1 MQHHPAMERFPTGKL
16 PNEVLAEL
24 LSRFAGSA
32 PEVLAPP
39 GVGYDATAIA
49 LGDQCLVV
57 ATDPITF
64 AVSEIGWYSVMVNAN
79 DVACFGADPKWF
91 LATLLL
97 PEETADRRLV
107 DELFG
112 QIMEACRQI
121 GAVLCGGH
129 TEITHGL
136 DRVIISG
143 TMLGLCPRDELVL
156 PSGIRKGDAVIA
168 TKAIAVEG
176 TAVIAREMSGR
187 LQGRVDKDSL
197 ERMRDL
203 LHAPGISVVAEAE
216 AARRACRVHA
226 MHDVTEGGIATAL
239 RELAAAGGVGIEVQR
254 DEVPVLDETRA
265 LTDALGFDPLGL
277 LGSGTLLIAVAQE
290 DGEKTAGA
298 IRAAGVQAQ
307 AIGRAVDAD
316 EGAVLI
322 EEGVKRPMPVFAR
335 DELARLL
342 G

>member
-1 MQHHPAMERFPTGKL
+1 MERFPTGKL

-136 DRVIISG
+136 DRPIVVGCMVGEVS
-143 TMLGLCPRDELVL
+143 PERLVR
-156 PSGIRKGDAVIA
+156 PEGARPGDALLL
-168 TKAIAVEG
+168 TKGIAVEG
-176 TAVIAREMSGR
+176 TAIIAREKGGELAGIDQS
-187 LQGRVDKDSL
+187 VL
-197 ERMRDL
+197 ERCQGFLYD
-203 LHAPGISVVAEAE
+203 PGISVVRD
-216 AARRACRVHA
+216 AAVATAAGGVHA
-226 MHDVTEGGIATAL
+226 MHDPTEGGLATGL
-239 RELAAAGGVGIEVQR
+239 WELAEAAGVGLEV
-254 DEVPVLDETRA
+254 DKAAIPILSETRILCA
-265 LTDALGFDPLGL
+265 RLGLDPLGL
-277 LGSGTLLIAVAQE
+277 ISSGALLLAVASQDTDAILKALE
-290 DGEKTAGA
+290 EAGIAAARIGHVAQRAHGIMLRDGN
-298 IRAAGVQAQ
+298 
-307 AIGRAVDAD
+307 D
-316 EGAVLI
+316 E
-322 EEGVKRPMPVFAR
+322 RPLRPFAR
-335 DELARLL
+335 DEITRLFE
-342 G
+342 